1 MKLAVIGLG
10 LIGGSLAKDLRDRK
24 FTSFITGFDA
34 NSNNAT
40 EALNL
45 GIVDE
50 IKPLAEAVSNAD
62 VILVTIPVN
71 AIDKVLPLV
80 LEHVNPTSVVIDFG
94 STKESICNTVRKHPN
109 RKQYVA
115 AHPIAGTEN
124 SGPSA
129 AINQLFDGKTCII
142 CEKELSSE
150 EAITTAEKLFQTLT
164 MNLIYMDA
172 KEHDIHLAFI
182 SHLPHAISFAMV
194 NTVLEAERDFKNLF
208 NIAGSGFA
216 SLTRLA
222 KSSPD
227 MWTPIFR
234 QNSENVI
241 NAINAYISELELFK
255 QLVKK
260 KDSTLLHQMMER
272 SNEVKKISPPAKK

>member
-1 MKLAVIGLG
+1 MKLTIIGLG
-10 LIGGSLAKDLRDRK
+10 LIGGSLAKDLRLRE
-24 FTSFITGFDA
+24 FATHFIGADSNLA
-34 NSNNAT
+34 NAK
-40 EALNL
+40 EAVQL
-45 GIVDE
+45 GLVDE
-50 IKPLAEAVSNAD
+50 VKPLNEAVKSAD
-62 VILVTIPVN
+62 VILVCVPVN
-71 AIDKVLPLV
+71 AIAEIISTVLDN
-80 LEHVNPTSVVIDFG
+80 VNPGAIVIDLG
-94 STKESICNTVRKHPN
+94 STKAAICNAVKNHPN

-129 AINQLFDGKTCII
+129 AINNLFDTKTCII
-142 CEKELSSE
+142 CEKNSSSKEALS
-150 EAITTAEKLFQTLT
+150 IAEKLFSILK
-164 MNLIYMDA
+164 MNLIYMEAD
-172 KEHDIHLAFI
+172 EHDIHLAYV
-182 SHLPHAISFAMV
+182 SHLPHVISFAMV
-194 NTVLEAERDFKNLF
+194 NTVLEAEKDSKDLRSL
-208 NIAGSGFA
+208 AGSGFA

-260 KDSTLLHQMMER
+260 KDSTMLHQMMER
-272 SNEVKKISPPAKK
+272 SNEVKKVMPGGK